1 MVFIKHLARRG
12 RLILAL
18 LFAIGFLSIPQAR
31 AAFATRAVHAT
42 GYTGLFISMA
52 LDAAQRPIISFFD
65 FSTTDLQI
73 LFCADRQ
80 CSAATVKTL
89 DLNAGAVGRYGSL
102 VLNAA
107 GHPVVSYYDSTGQRL
122 KLAICADPGCDAV
135 TTVILDDSAADVGQY
150 TSLQLSPAGNPMVSY
165 WDVTNRDLKL
175 AVCADPMCSSVT
187 TTVVDGSAS
196 VVGEYSSMQLNAA
209 GNPVIAYLDG
219 GAFSLKIATC
229 NAPTCSAPLIR
240 TLDPGPFAGLYP
252 SLRLDAAG
260 NPVVAYA
267 GNSASKIVQCQD
279 ATCTASTIHFLD
291 QTTVG
296 VGIYA
301 SLRLLSDGRPIASYF
316 NSNGSDLRVASCV
329 DVACSAAT
337 VEVVASAGSIGYYS
351 SLRLV
356 GDRPVIASHEG
367 NNGDLMFSY
376 KAPGVTSVSVPAS
389 GTYRAGQ
396 NLDFAVHWDEPVTVV
411 GAPTL
416 GLTLGSG
423 SVNASYLGG
432 SGGTELTFR
441 YTVQPGDIDA
451 DGIAV
456 GALGAPPGTIHAD
469 GYDALPALN
478 GVGSTAGILVDTA
491 APGVVSVAPPPSG
504 NYLTGQAMDFSVS
517 FDEPVTVDASAGT
530 PRLELT
536 VGAASVFADYVAG
549 SGSATLVFRH
559 TVAAGEN
566 DNDGIAVGALQLNG
580 GTLADAA
587 SNPAAI
593 SLAGVGSTVGVLVN
607 RSYQVTASAGSNGSI
622 VPAGTQAVAQGASL
636 TFSLA
641 PQPGYA
647 ASVGG
652 TCGGTLAGNTFTTAA
667 IVADCTVV
675 ASFALVP
682 VRSYTGPSATG
693 EGAITASFTGGGAT
707 CSFDTPQ
714 YIPLTG
720 HAHSPPAGSAP
731 PGEAFP
737 HGLFDF
743 RAVECGAGETI
754 TMTITYPSPV
764 PPASRYW
771 KYGPTP
777 SEPAPHWYILPATI
791 AGATVTFSITDGG
804 LGDDDLAA
812 NGTIVDPGGIG
823 YLVSPVPVLSAGAV
837 WLLALMLVL
846 LAVRQRY

>member
-1 MVFIKHLARRG
+1 MVSIKHFARTVRVFLVLLLA
-12 RLILAL
+12 IL
-18 LFAIGFLSIPQAR
+18 SVPQAR
-31 AAFATRAVHAT
+31 AAFATRAVHST

-52 LDAAQRPIISFFD
+52 LDAAERPIISFFD

-135 TTVILDDSAADVGQY
+135 TTVVLDDPAADVGQY

-175 AVCADPMCSSVT
+175 AVCADPMCALVT

-196 VVGEYSSMQLNAA
+196 LVGEYSSMQLNAA

-229 NAPTCSAPLIR
+229 NDPACSAPLIR

-279 ATCTASTIHFLD
+279 ASCTASTIHFLD

-316 NSNGSDLRVASCV
+316 NSNGGDLRVATCV
-329 DVACSAAT
+329 DVACSAAA
-337 VEVVASAGSIGYYS
+337 VEVVATAGSIGYYS
-351 SLRLV
+351 TLRLV

-367 NNGDLMFSY
+367 NNGDLMLSY
-376 KAPGVTSVSVPAS
+376 RAPGVTSVSVPANGIYS
-389 GTYRAGQ
+389 AGQ
-396 NLDFAVHWDEPVTVV
+396 NLDFVVHWDEPVTVA
-411 GAPTL
+411 GSPTL
-416 GLTLGSG
+416 GLTLGSS
-423 SVNASYLGG
+423 SVNASYVGG

-441 YTVQPGDIDA
+441 YTVQPGDVDA

-456 GALGAPPGTIHAD
+456 GVLGSPPGTIHAD

-478 GVGSTAGILVDTA
+478 GVGSTAAVLVDA
-491 APGVVSVAPPPSG
+491 VAPVVVSVTPPPNG
-504 NYLTGQAMDFSVS
+504 NYLTGQPMEFSVS
-517 FDEPVTVDASAGT
+517 FDGVIFVDTSGGT

-536 VGAASVFADYVAG
+536 VGAAHVFADYVAG

-566 DNDGIAVGALQLNG
+566 DNDGITVGGLQLNG
-580 GTLADAA
+580 GTLVDAA
-587 SNPAAI
+587 SNPAAV

-607 RSYQVTASAGSNGSI
+607 RSFLVTASAGGNGTI
-622 VPAGTQAVAQGASL
+622 APAGALPVAQGASL
-636 TFSLA
+636 AFSLV

-647 ASVGG
+647 ANVGG

-667 IVADCTVV
+667 VVADCTVV

-693 EGAITASFTGGGAT
+693 SGSITASFTGGGAT
-707 CSFDTPQ
+707 CSFDAPQ
-714 YIPLTG
+714 YIPLAG
-720 HAHSPPAGSAP
+720 HTHSPPVGSAP
-731 PGEAFP
+731 PGEVFP
-737 HGLFDF
+737 HGLFGF
-743 RAVECGAGETI
+743 RTVGCGAGGTI
-754 TMTITYPSPV
+754 TLTVTYPSPV

-791 AGATVTFSITDGG
+791 SGATVTFSITDGG

-823 YLVSPVPVLSAGAV
+823 YLVSPVPALSDGALA
-837 WLLALMLVL
+837 LLALMLVL
-846 LAVRQRY
+846 LTVRRRY